1 MRIRK
6 IDLNSRRDI
15 KKFVMFPFELYQDCE
30 QWVPPL
36 ISQEMFKLD
45 TQKHPYY
52 QHSTADFYVLE
63 DDRGQV
69 IGRIGLLNNTR
80 ANQQLDLRAG
90 IFTDFDVIE
99 DETAARM
106 LLDQAEASAR
116 EHGFDQ
122 LYGPK
127 GQINTDSGGLLVEG
141 FEHRPALNVPYNY
154 PYYKTFLESAG
165 FRKKR
170 DSLSGYIHIPDAN
183 LPERVRQIAE
193 RIKERRGFWIMEFDT
208 KDEMR
213 AMVDR
218 AQKVLNDSFRNGPG
232 YVEMTD
238 AEFQLAADNLISI
251 ADPRL
256 IKVVMKDDE
265 IIGYLFAYHDVSAGL
280 QKANGRLF
288 PFGWWHILRAKQQ
301 TKWVNV
307 NGVGIMPEYQGLG
320 ANAIL
325 YTTLAD
331 TLKNEFDFEH
341 ADTVFVGEDNY
352 RSFSDNET
360 MGVTW
365 YKRHRIYTKDLQQ
378 RMRS

>member
-1 MRIRK
+1 MHVRK
-6 IDLNSRRDI
+6 IDLNSRRDV
-15 KKFVMFPFELYQDCE
+15 KKFIMFPFELYKDCQ

-36 ISQEMFKLD
+36 ILAEKFKLNPW
-45 TQKHPYY
+45 KHPFY
-52 QHSTADFYVLE
+52 QHSTADFFILE
-63 DDRGQV
+63 DDNGKV

-80 ANQQLDLRAG
+80 ANHQLNLRAG
-90 IFTDFDVIE
+90 MFTDFDVIE
-99 DETAARM
+99 DEAAAKM
-106 LLDQAEASAR
+106 LLDQAEAWAR
-116 EHGFDQ
+116 EHRFDQ

-141 FEHRPALNVPYNY
+141 FEHRPALNVPYHY
-154 PYYKTFLESAG
+154 PYYKTFLENAG
-165 FRKKR
+165 FRKKS
-170 DSLSGYIHIPDAN
+170 DSLSGYIHIPDADV
-183 LPERVRQIAE
+183 PERVRQIAE
-193 RIKERRGFWIMEFDT
+193 RIKERRGFWIMEFNT

-218 AQKVLNDSFRNGPG
+218 AQNVLNDSFRSGPG
-232 YVEMTD
+232 FVEMTD
-238 AEFQLAADNLISI
+238 AEFQLAAADLISI

-280 QKANGRLF
+280 QKAKGRLL
-288 PFGWWHILRAKQQ
+288 PFGWWHILRAKQK

-307 NGVGIMPEYQGLG
+307 NGVGILPEYQGLG

-325 YTTLAD
+325 YATLAD

-341 ADTVFVGEDNY
+341 ADTVYVGEDNY

-360 MGVTW
+360 MGVAW
-365 YKRHRIYTKDLQQ
+365 YKRHRIYTKDL
-378 RMRS
+378 

>member
-1 MRIRK
+1 MHIRK
-6 IDLNSRRDI
+6 IDLNLRRDI
-15 KKFVMFPFELYQDCE
+15 KKFVMFPFELYKDCE
-30 QWVPPL
+30 QWIPPL
-36 ISQEMFKLD
+36 ISAQMFKLN
-45 TQKHPYY
+45 TQEHPYY

-63 DDRGQV
+63 DVRGQV

-80 ANQQLDLRAG
+80 ANEQLNLRAG
-90 IFTDFDVIE
+90 MFTDFDVIE

-106 LLDQAEASAR
+106 LLDQAESWAR

-154 PYYKTFLESAG
+154 PYYKTYLEHAG
-165 FRKKR
+165 FRKER
-170 DSLSGYIHIPDAN
+170 DSLSGYIHIPDADV
-183 LPERVRQIAE
+183 PERVRQIAD
-193 RIKERRGFWIMEFDT
+193 RIKERRGFWIMEFNT

-218 AQKVLNDSFRNGPG
+218 AQKVLNDSFRSGPG

-238 AEFQLAADNLISI
+238 AEFQLAAADLISI

-256 IKVVMKDDE
+256 IKVVMKDDV

-280 QKANGRLF
+280 QKARGRLF
-288 PFGWWHILRAKQQ
+288 PLGWWHILRAKQQ

-307 NGVGIMPEYQGLG
+307 NGVGILPEYQGLG

-341 ADTVFVGEDNY
+341 ADTVYVGEDNY

-365 YKRHRIYTKDLQQ
+365 YKRHRIYIKDL
-378 RMRS
+378 